1 VKAVRRKK
9 VESLKALLRRHEAFW
24 KYEDLGV
31 PLVRVQSG
39 RSRSRFEN
47 VDVTPDMVDVEVLT
61 PAVGLRDEGKQLVQ
75 GDLLHTEC
83 AFSRIPWMEA
93 IVGCPIHCGAD
104 EAMWPGPVLGPNYEG
119 VDDILPSEDNPWLLK
134 LLDLTRAL
142 VAANDG
148 SYLVTHTLMRG
159 PIDLLS
165 ALIGDVRMGL
175 ALYDDPAQIA
185 EILARATEAFLKVA
199 RAQYALLPPFEG
211 GWAPWTYSL
220 WAPGTVIRLQSDS
233 ASQLS
238 PAMYAEQILPHDRAI
253 LGAFDYS
260 ILDLHS
266 AGTLHLLP
274 VLLEVEEL
282 DAISITLDP
291 YESAPAVEALIP
303 TLEGVLERKSVSLY
317 GQMTVE
323 ELDRLKQA
331 LPTGCLAINAVVRG

>member
-1 VKAVRRKK
+1 MGQ
-9 VESLKALLRRHEAFW
+9 LKALLQRHEAFW
-24 KYEDLGV
+24 EHRDLGA
-31 PLVRVQSG
+31 PLVRVRSG
-39 RSRSRFEN
+39 RTRARFEN
-47 VDVTPDMVDVEVLT
+47 VAVTPEMLDVAALT
-61 PAVGLRDEGKQLVQ
+61 PAVGLRDEHKRLIQ

-93 IVGCPIHCGAD
+93 IVGCPIHSGAD
-104 EAMWPGPVLGPNYEG
+104 EAMWPVPVLGPNYEG
-119 VDDILPSEDNPWLLK
+119 LEDLVPGDDNPWLRK

-142 VAANDG
+142 VEANDG

-159 PIDLLS
+159 PVDLLS

-175 ALYDDPAQIA
+175 GLYDEPDRIA
-185 EILARATEAFLKVA
+185 EVLARAAEAFVQVA

-238 PAMYAEQILPHDRAI
+238 PSMYAEQILPHDRVI

-282 DAISITLDP
+282 DAISVTLDP
-291 YESAPAVEALIP
+291 YESAPTVEDLIP
-303 TLEGVLERKSVSLY
+303 TLATALETKSVSFY
-317 GQMTVE
+317 GQMTLE
-323 ELDRLKQA
+323 DLEQLRQA
-331 LPTGCLAINAVVRG
+331 LPTGCLAINAILQDRFG

>member
-1 VKAVRRKK
+1 MG
-9 VESLKALLRRHEAFW
+9 ELTALLQRHEAFW
-24 KYEDLGV
+24 KHQDRGL
-31 PLVRVQSG
+31 PLVRVRSG
-39 RSRSRFEN
+39 QAGPRFDN
-47 VDVTPDMVDVEVLT
+47 VDVTPDMVDVEALT
-61 PAVGLRDEGKQLVQ
+61 PRVGKRDRGKQLVQ

-83 AFSRIPWMEA
+83 AYSRIPWMEA
-93 IVGCPIHCGAD
+93 IVGCRIHCGAD
-104 EAMWPGPVLGPNYEG
+104 EAMWPEPALGPSYEG
-119 VDDILPSEDNPWLLK
+119 LDGVVPGEDNPWLDK

-159 PIDLLS
+159 PVDLLS

-175 ALYDDPAQIA
+175 ALYDEPEQVA
-185 EILARATEAFLKVA
+185 EILSRVTEAFLRVA

-211 GWAPWTYSL
+211 GWAPWMYNL
-220 WAPGTVIRLQSDS
+220 WAPGTVVRLQSDS

-274 VLLEVEEL
+274 VLLDVDEL

-291 YESAPAVEALIP
+291 YESAPTVEALIP
-303 TLEGVLERKSVSLY
+303 TLETALQRKSVSLY
-317 GQMTVE
+317 GQMTME
-323 ELDRLKQA
+323 ELQVLKQA
-331 LPTGCLAINAVVRG
+331 LPTGCLAINAVVI

>member
-1 VKAVRRKK
+1 MGQ
-9 VESLKALLRRHEAFW
+9 LKALLQRHEAFW
-24 KYEDLGV
+24 KHEEKGT
-31 PLVRVQSG
+31 PLVRVRSG
-39 RSRSRFEN
+39 RQRMRFEN
-47 VDVTPDMVDVEVLT
+47 VDVTPEMVDVAALT
-61 PAVGLRDEGKQLVQ
+61 PGVGMRDEGKRLIQ

-93 IVGCPIHCGAD
+93 IVGCPIHSGAD
-104 EAMWPGPVLGPNYEG
+104 EAMWPGPVLGSNYEG
-119 VDDILPSEDNPWLLK
+119 IDDLVPDEDDPWLRK
-134 LLDLTRAL
+134 LLALTRAL
-142 VAANDG
+142 VDANDG

-159 PIDLLS
+159 PVDLLS

-175 ALYDDPAQIA
+175 ALYDEPERIG
-185 EILARATEAFLKVA
+185 EVLARAAQAFLKVA

-238 PAMYAEQILPHDRAI
+238 PAMYAEQILPHDRTI
-253 LGAFDYS
+253 LSAFDYS

-282 DAISITLDP
+282 DAISVTLDP
-291 YESAPAVEALIP
+291 YESAPTVEALIP
-303 TLEGVLERKSVSLY
+303 TLERVLERKSVSLY
-317 GQMTVE
+317 GQMTVG
-323 ELDRLKQA
+323 ELERLKQA
-331 LPTGCLAINAVVRG
+331 LPTGCLAIHAVVI

>member
-1 VKAVRRKK
+1 M
-9 VESLKALLRRHEAFW
+9 
-24 KYEDLGV
+24 
-31 PLVRVQSG
+31 PLVRVRSG
-39 RSRSRFEN
+39 RARLRFEN
-47 VDVTPDMVDVEVLT
+47 VDVTPDMVDVEALT
-61 PAVGLRDEGKQLVQ
+61 PLVGTRDRQKQLVQ

-83 AFSRIPWMEA
+83 AYSRIPWMEA
-93 IVGCPIHCGAD
+93 IVGCRIHCGAD
-104 EAMWPGPVLGPNYEG
+104 EAMWPEPALGPSYVG
-119 VDDILPSEDNPWLLK
+119 IDRVVPGKDNPWLCK

-159 PIDLLS
+159 PVDLLS

-175 ALYDDPAQIA
+175 ALYDEPERID
-185 EILARATEAFLKVA
+185 EVLSRATEAFLMVA

-211 GWAPWTYSL
+211 GWAPWMYSL
-220 WAPGTVIRLQSDS
+220 WAPGTVVRVQSDS

-253 LGAFDYS
+253 LEAFDYS

-274 VLLEVEEL
+274 VLLEVDEL

-291 YESAPAVEALIP
+291 YESAPTVEALIP
-303 TLEGVLERKSVSLY
+303 TLETVLERKSVSLY
-317 GQMTVE
+317 GQMTMG
-323 ELDRLKQA
+323 ELNLLEQA
-331 LPTGCLAINAVVRG
+331 LPTGCLAINAVVI

>member
-1 VKAVRRKK
+1 
-9 VESLKALLRRHEAFW
+9 
-24 KYEDLGV
+24 
-31 PLVRVQSG
+31 
-39 RSRSRFEN
+39 
-47 VDVTPDMVDVEVLT
+47 MVDVDTLT
-61 PAVGLRDEGKQLVQ
+61 PAVGKRDEGRRLVQ

-93 IVGCPIHCGAD
+93 IVGCPIHSGAD
-104 EAMWPGPVLGPNYEG
+104 EAMWPGPALGPNYEG
-119 VDDILPSEDNPWLLK
+119 MDHIVPEEDDPWLLK
-134 LLDLTRAL
+134 LLALTRAL
-142 VAANDG
+142 VEVNDG

-159 PIDLLS
+159 PVDLLS

-175 ALYDDPAQIA
+175 ALYDDPAEIA
-185 EILARATEAFLKVA
+185 ELLSRATEAFLTVA

-211 GWAPWTYSL
+211 GWAPWTYGL

-238 PAMYAEQILPHDRAI
+238 PAMYREQILPHDRRI
-253 LGAFDYS
+253 LGAFDFS

-291 YESAPAVEALIP
+291 YESAPSVEALIP
-303 TLEGVLERKSVSLY
+303 TLEQVLARKSVSIF
-317 GQMTVE
+317 GKMTAADVR
-323 ELDRLKQA
+323 RLKQT
-331 LPTGCLAINAVVRG
+331 LPTGCLAIHAVVDE